1 VSSLAIL
8 IPIFNH
14 DVRPLVAELR
24 AQAADWPGGPVEIQ
38 LLDDGSTQGFR
49 ALHRPLAALPGVSY
63 RELPANV
70 GRAAVRNQLAANAQV
85 EWLLLLDN
93 DGRLPDE
100 RFLARYAQALSAAP
114 KTDVFIGGTA
124 YAAAPPADPA
134 LRLRWHYG
142 RAREARP
149 AAARQ
154 AAPYAQLTVNNALV
168 RAETLRRLPFDEALR
183 GYGHEDTRW
192 GQALAA
198 AGVAVRHLDNP
209 VRHEGLEPA
218 AVFLEKSEQAVR
230 TLAGLLRREPALAR
244 ASRLARL
251 VTRLRGAG
259 LGGGVVAVLGRLEP
273 GLRRQLLTS
282 PRPALPALDALKL
295 LWLLREMVPNAG
307 PHGRHGE

>member
-1 VSSLAIL
+1 MPSLAIL

-24 AQAADWPGGPVEIQ
+24 AQATDWPGNPVEIH
-38 LLDDGSTQGFR
+38 LLDDDSTQEFR
-49 ALHRPLAALPGVSY
+49 ELHRSLAALPGVSY

-70 GRAAVRNQLAANAQV
+70 GRAAIRNLLAANAQAD
-85 EWLLLLDN
+85 WLLLLDN
-93 DGRLPDE
+93 DSRLPNG
-100 RFLARYAQALSAAP
+100 RFLARYAQALTDAP
-114 KTDVFIGGTA
+114 ATDVFIGGTT

-168 RAETLRRLPFDEALR
+168 RAGVLRRLPFDETLR
-183 GYGHEDTRW
+183 GYGHEDTLF
-192 GQALAA
+192 GLALAA

-209 VRHEGLEPA
+209 VLHEGLEPA

-230 TLAGLLRREPALAR
+230 TLAGLLRREPGLAR
-244 ASRLARL
+244 VSRLAQL
-251 VTRLRGAG
+251 AARLRGAG
-259 LGGGVVAVLGRLEP
+259 LAGVARVALGRLEP
-273 GLRRQLLTS
+273 GLRRRLLS
-282 PRPALPALDALKL
+282 AARPSLVALDALKL
-295 LWLLREMVPNAG
+295 LWLLRETQ
-307 PHGRHGE
+307 